1 MHLLRDT
8 EHRHAK
14 ELSHHD
20 GSEHT
25 ARLTARPAHDFLA
38 ETSRFLSDSFLRSTL
53 TTAAGLAL
61 PLLGTWCMVDLVED
75 DGGIRRPIV
84 LHPEA
89 EPRDRALRF
98 YRAHAPKANEP
109 IGAARV
115 LRSTEPDLVVVNTQD
130 ALSGVLLDTRDLLAD
145 LGACTFL
152 VIAMRL
158 SGKTVGAITYG
169 STTTRTYLPSDLL
182 LAGQLGRR
190 CASTVDNARVYGES
204 QMARVRAEH
213 AFAMEDAARAEFA
226 YARVAAGRGAA

>member
-1 MHLLRDT
+1 MIRDT
-8 EHRHAK
+8 DHRRAK
-14 ELSHHD
+14 EPSD
-20 GSEHT
+20 GSEHA
-25 ARLTARPAHDFLA
+25 ARVTARPPHDFLA

-61 PLLGTWCMVDLVED
+61 PLLGTWCMVDILED

-89 EPRDRALRF
+89 APRDRALRF
-98 YRAHAPKANEP
+98 YRAHAPKSNEP

-115 LRSTEPDLVVVNTQD
+115 LKSTEPDLVVVSSQD
-130 ALSGVLLDTRDLLAD
+130 ALAGVSLETRDLLVD
-145 LGACTFL
+145 LGACAFL

-169 STTTRTYLPSDLL
+169 AKTTRTYLPSDLL

-190 CASTVDNARVYGES
+190 CAATVDTARSYGEA